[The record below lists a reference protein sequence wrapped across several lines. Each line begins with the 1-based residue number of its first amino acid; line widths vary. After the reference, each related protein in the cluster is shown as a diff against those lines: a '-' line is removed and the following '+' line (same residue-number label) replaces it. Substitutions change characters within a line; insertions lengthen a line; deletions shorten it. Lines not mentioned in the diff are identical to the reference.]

1 MTMNIRWLVEKR
13 VIYCTI
19 EGTLSVEEL
28 RQGSSPILQM
38 LNQGEQKLVHILF
51 DLSMT
56 QGVPLQMGLIGETV
70 RPFMTHPNTGWI
82 IAFGTQNGMI
92 RMISSI
98 VSQTFRARFR
108 FYPQRDEAIHM
119 LQSLDTTLP
128 DLNVLLAQ
136 PEM

>member
-13 VIYCTI
+13 VIYCSF
-19 EGTLSVEEL
+19 EGTLSVEQL
-28 RQGSSPILQM
+28 RASSQQIIERLSQS
-38 LNQGEQKLVHILF
+38 EQKLVHILF
-51 DLSMT
+51 DLSMVE
-56 QGVPLQMGLIGETV
+56 GIPLQMGLIGESV
-70 RPFMTHPNTGWI
+70 RPFMTHPSTGWI

-108 FYPQRDEAIHM
+108 FYRQRDEAIQM

-128 DLNVLLAQ
+128 DLSPLLAQ

>member
-1 MTMNIRWLVEKR
+1 MIINTRWLVENR
-13 VIYCTI
+13 VIHCSI
-19 EGTLSVEEL
+19 EGALNVEQL
-28 RQGSSPILQM
+28 RAGSQQLV
-38 LNQGEQKLVHILF
+38 QKLEQSNKQPVHIFF
-51 DLSMT
+51 DLSLV
-56 QGVPLQMGLIGETV
+56 QSIPLQMGLIGEAV

>member
-1 MTMNIRWLVEKR
+1 MTINIRWLVEKR
-13 VIYCTI
+13 VIYCTM
-19 EGTLSVEEL
+19 EGTLSVEL
-28 RQGSSPILQM
+28 LQM
-38 LNQGEQKLVHILF
+38 TSQQIIERLNQGEQKLVHILF

-56 QGVPLQMGLIGETV
+56 QSVSLQMGLIGETV
-70 RPFMTHPNTGWI
+70 RPFMTHPNIGWI

-128 DLNVLLAQ
+128 DLNALLAQ
-136 PEM
+136 PQL